1 MASRSNGARGNRIED
16 ALKAILRIET
26 ENGSDVLGA
35 GLLGADVGPGV
46 LGTELRLAPGT
57 VTTLVKDLAAKGLVV
72 YQPYRGVRLTPEGRE
87 RAIVMLRRHRLLE
100 LFLVEILGMDWA
112 EVHSEAERLEHGVSD
127 RLAECLDA
135 TLGHPRVDPH
145 GDPIPPHDGALPARR
160 QTSLLSCEERR
171 DLTVSRIS
179 DQTPDFQELIDRIGL
194 RPGSQV
200 RVEER
205 DAEAEI
211 VQLRVETNGEVRLG
225 MQAAGKILVQN

>member
-1 MASRSNGARGNRIED
+1 MATHANGARGSRIED

-26 ENGSDVLGA
+26 EDGSDIDVGAGVLGA
-35 GLLGADVGPGV
+35 Q
-46 LGTELRLAPGT
+46 LRLAPGT
-57 VTTLVKDLAAKGLVV
+57 ITTLLKDLDALGFVV
-72 YQPYRGVRLTPEGRE
+72 YQPYRGVRLTAKGRE

-112 EVHSEAERLEHGVSD
+112 EVHTEAERLEHAVSD
-127 RLAECLDA
+127 RLAERLDA
-135 TLGHPRVDPH
+135 TLGHPQVDPH
-145 GDPIPPHDGALPARR
+145 GDPIPARDGALPAPR
-160 QTSLLSCEERR
+160 QPSLLSCEERR

-179 DQTPDFQELIDRIGL
+179 DQTPDFLELVDRIGL

-205 DAEAEI
+205 DAAAET

-225 MQAAGKILVQN
+225 MQAAGKILVQ